1 MMKKLVLV
9 LALCAGL
16 TASAFAAPA
25 APAAAAKATVGE
37 FALNLATALGY
48 DAVDAK
54 AATKAL
60 EGRGVTFAADL
71 SAALTEGE
79 AARIMSDLGIA
90 VAKPANPG
98 AAMSPARVGSLMA
111 SIPPSL
117 GIDSKV
123 TQDEGPTQ
131 CLSSVDRGTCVNC
144 CKDATGLTGKFCG
157 RYCHANVAP
166 PASDEEPQP

>member
-1 MMKKLVLV
+1 MTKKILLV
-9 LALCAGL
+9 LALSAGL
-16 TASAFAAPA
+16 TAVAFAAPA
-25 APAAAAKATVGE
+25 APAAAKATVGE
-37 FALNLATALGY
+37 FAVNLATALGF
-48 DAVDAK
+48 DANDAK

-60 EGRGVTFAADL
+60 AGRGVTFAADL
-71 SAALTEGE
+71 SAPLTEGE

-98 AAMSPARVGSLMA
+98 AAMSPARVGSLVA
-111 SIPPSL
+111 SIPASMS
-117 GIDSKV
+117 IDGKV

-157 RYCHANVAP
+157 RYCHANVPP